1 MKSDLPHHLGHRDR
15 LRARFERA
23 GIDGLQDYEVLELLL
38 FYALPRK
45 DVKPLAKD
53 LMRRLGSLK
62 GVLDADHETLKGV
75 PGIGR
80 QAALFLRLVRDL
92 GSLYLQ
98 QRAEEKEQ
106 ISSTKELIDYCL
118 SSMGGLKD
126 EHFAVIYLNA
136 RNKII
141 KVETIQEGIVNQA
154 VVYPRKVLE
163 KALKHKASAIILVH
177 NHPSGHVRPSDADI
191 RLTRVLQDAA
201 RVMDIVL
208 HDHLI
213 VGENRFFS
221 FREEG
226 IL

>member
-1 MKSDLPHHLGHRDR
+1 MKANNPDHLEHRKRLKDR
-15 LRARFERA
+15 YARA
-23 GIDGLQDYEVLELLL
+23 GLDGLPDYEILELLL
-38 FYALPRK
+38 CYAVPQG
-45 DVKPLAKD
+45 DVKPRAKA
-53 LMRRLGSLK
+53 LLRRFGSLQ
-62 GVLDADHETLKGV
+62 GVLDADRDDLQGV
-75 PGIGR
+75 KSIGPHSSL
-80 QAALFLRLVRDL
+80 LFKLLREV
-92 GSLYLQ
+92 SALYL
-98 QRAEEKEQ
+98 RRKSEAKEQ
-106 ISSTKELIDYCL
+106 VSSTKELIDYCL

-136 RNKII
+136 RNRII
-141 KVETIQEGIVNQA
+141 TVETIQEGIVNQA

-163 KALKHKASAIILVH
+163 KALLHKASAIILVH

-191 RLTRVLQDAA
+191 RLTRLLQDTA
-201 RVMDIVL
+201 RVMDIAL

>member
-1 MKSDLPHHLGHRDR
+1 MKANNPDHLEHRKRLKDR
-15 LRARFERA
+15 YWRA
-23 GIDGLQDYEVLELLL
+23 GLDGLPDYEILELLL
-38 FYALPRK
+38 CYAVPQG
-45 DVKPLAKD
+45 DVKPRAKA
-53 LMRRLGSLK
+53 LLRQFGSLQ
-62 GVLDADHETLKGV
+62 GVLDADRDDLQGV
-75 PGIGR
+75 KGIGPHSSL
-80 QAALFLRLVRDL
+80 LFKLLREV
-92 GSLYLQ
+92 SALYL
-98 QRAEEKEQ
+98 RRKSEAKEQ
-106 ISSTKELIDYCL
+106 VSSTKELIDYCL
-118 SSMGGLKD
+118 SSMGALKD

-136 RNKII
+136 RNRII

-163 KALKHKASAIILVH
+163 KALTHKASAIILVH

-201 RVMDIVL
+201 RVMDIAL

>member
-1 MKSDLPHHLGHRDR
+1 
-15 LRARFERA
+15 
-23 GIDGLQDYEVLELLL
+23 
-38 FYALPRK
+38 
-45 DVKPLAKD
+45 
-53 LMRRLGSLK
+53 
-62 GVLDADHETLKGV
+62 
-75 PGIGR
+75 
-80 QAALFLRLVRDL
+80 
-92 GSLYLQ
+92 
-98 QRAEEKEQ
+98 
-106 ISSTKELIDYCL
+106 
-118 SSMGGLKD
+118 
-126 EHFAVIYLNA
+126 VIYLNA

-163 KALKHKASAIILVH
+163 KALTHKASAIILVH

-191 RLTRVLQDAA
+191 RLTRVLQDTA

-208 HDHLI
+208 RDHLI

>member
-1 MKSDLPHHLGHRDR
+1 MKANNPDHLEHRKR
-15 LRARFERA
+15 LKERYARA
-23 GIDGLQDYEVLELLL
+23 GLDGLPDYEILELLL
-38 FYALPRK
+38 CYAVPQG
-45 DVKPLAKD
+45 DVKPRAKA
-53 LMRRLGSLK
+53 LLRQFGSLQ
-62 GVLDADHETLKGV
+62 GVLDADRDDLQGV
-75 PGIGR
+75 KGIGPHSSL
-80 QAALFLRLVRDL
+80 LFKLLREV
-92 GSLYLQ
+92 SALYL
-98 QRAEEKEQ
+98 RRKSEAKEQ
-106 ISSTKELIDYCL
+106 VSSTKELIDYCL
-118 SSMGGLKD
+118 SSMGALKD

-136 RNKII
+136 RNRII
-141 KVETIQEGIVNQA
+141 TVETIQEGIVNQA

-163 KALKHKASAIILVH
+163 KALTHKASAIILVH

-201 RVMDIVL
+201 RVMDIAL

>member
-1 MKSDLPHHLGHRDR
+1 MKADTPHHLGHRGR
-15 LRARFERA
+15 LKDRFERA
-23 GIDGLQDYEVLELLL
+23 GIAGLQDYEVLELLL

-45 DVKPLAKD
+45 DAKPLAKD
-53 LMRRLGSLK
+53 LMRRFGSLK
-62 GVLDADHETLKGV
+62 GVLDAGHEALEGV

-80 QAALFLRLVRDL
+80 HAALLFRLVRDL

-98 QRAEEKEQ
+98 KRAEEKEQ

-163 KALKHKASAIILVH
+163 KALTHKASAIILVH

>member
-1 MKSDLPHHLGHRDR
+1 MKPERPHYLEHRKR
-15 LRARFERA
+15 LKARFERA
-23 GIDGLQDYEVLELLL
+23 GIEGLQDYELLEMLL

-53 LMRRLGSLK
+53 LLTRFGSLK
-62 GVLDADHETLKGV
+62 GVLDSGSATLREI

-80 QAALFLRLVRDL
+80 QAAIFIRLVRDI

-163 KALKHKASAIILVH
+163 KALAHKASAIILVH

-201 RVMDIVL
+201 RIMDIAL

>member
-1 MKSDLPHHLGHRDR
+1 MKPDRPDHLEHRKR
-15 LRARFERA
+15 LKERYERT
-23 GIDGLQDYEVLELLL
+23 GLDGLPDYEILELLL
-38 FYALPRK
+38 FYAIPQG
-45 DVKPLAKD
+45 DVKPRAKD
-53 LMRRLGSLK
+53 LLRRFGSLQ
-62 GVLDADHETLKGV
+62 GVLEAGRDELQKV
-75 PGIGR
+75 KGIGPHSS
-80 QAALFLRLVRDL
+80 LFFRLLSEVNA
-92 GSLYLQ
+92 LYL
-98 QRAEEKEQ
+98 RKKAETKEQ
-106 ISSTKELIDYCL
+106 VSSTKELIDFCR
-118 SSMGGLKD
+118 SSMGALKD

-136 RNKII
+136 RNRII
-141 KVETIQEGIVNQA
+141 RVETIQEGIVNQA

-163 KALKHKASAIILVH
+163 KALEHKASAIILVH

-201 RVMDIVL
+201 RVMDIAL

>member
-1 MKSDLPHHLGHRDR
+1 MKKEAPHHLGHRKR
-15 LRARFERA
+15 LKERYEKA
-23 GIDGLQDYEVLELLL
+23 GMEALQDYEILELLL
-38 FYALPRK
+38 FYAIPQG
-45 DVKPLAKD
+45 DVKARAKE
-53 LMRRLGSLK
+53 LLKRFGSLK
-62 GVLDADHETLKGV
+62 GVLDADLKELKEV
-75 PGIGR
+75 SGIGDHSSL
-80 QAALFLRLVRDL
+80 LFKLVRDVRT
-92 GSLYLQ
+92 LYLRQ
-98 QRAEEKEQ
+98 GAEVKEQ

-118 SSMGGLKD
+118 ASMGGLKD

-136 RNKII
+136 RNRII
-141 KVETIQEGIVNQA
+141 QVETIQEGIVNQA

>member
-1 MKSDLPHHLGHRDR
+1 MRD
-15 LRARFERA
+15 
-23 GIDGLQDYEVLELLL
+23 
-38 FYALPRK
+38 
-45 DVKPLAKD
+45 
-53 LMRRLGSLK
+53 
-62 GVLDADHETLKGV
+62 
-75 PGIGR
+75 
-80 QAALFLRLVRDL
+80 VRT
-92 GSLYLQ
+92 LYLRQ
-98 QRAEEKEQ
+98 GAEVKEQ

-118 SSMGGLKD
+118 ASMGGLKD

-136 RNKII
+136 RNRII
-141 KVETIQEGIVNQA
+141 QVETIQEGIVNQA

>member
-1 MKSDLPHHLGHRDR
+1 L
-15 LRARFERA
+15 
-23 GIDGLQDYEVLELLL
+23 
-38 FYALPRK
+38 K
-45 DVKPLAKD
+45 D
-53 LMRRLGSLK
+53 
-62 GVLDADHETLKGV
+62 
-75 PGIGR
+75 
-80 QAALFLRLVRDL
+80 
-92 GSLYLQ
+92 
-98 QRAEEKEQ
+98 Q

-118 SSMGGLKD
+118 ASMGGLKD

-136 RNKII
+136 RNRII
-141 KVETIQEGIVNQA
+141 QVETIQEGIVNQA

-163 KALKHKASAIILVH
+163 KALKHKASAVILVH

>member
-1 MKSDLPHHLGHRDR
+1 MRKEAPHHLGHRKR
-15 LRARFERA
+15 LKERYEKA
-23 GIDGLQDYEVLELLL
+23 GMEGLQDYEILELLL
-38 FYALPRK
+38 FYAIPQG
-45 DVKPLAKD
+45 DVKARAKE
-53 LMRRLGSLK
+53 LLKRFGSLK
-62 GVLDADHETLKGV
+62 GVLDADLKALREV
-75 PGIGR
+75 PGIGGHSS
-80 QAALFLRLVRDL
+80 LFFRVVRDVRT
-92 GSLYLQ
+92 LYLRQ
-98 QRAEEKEQ
+98 GAELKDQ

-118 SSMGGLKD
+118 ASMGGLKD

-136 RNKII
+136 RNRII
-141 KVETIQEGIVNQA
+141 QVETIQEGIVNQA

>member
-1 MKSDLPHHLGHRDR
+1 MKKEAPHHIGHRKR
-15 LRARFERA
+15 LKERYGKA
-23 GIDGLQDYEVLELLL
+23 GMEALQDYEILELLL
-38 FYALPRK
+38 FYAIPQG
-45 DVKPLAKD
+45 DVKARAKE
-53 LMRRLGSLK
+53 LLKRFGSLK
-62 GVLDADHETLKGV
+62 GVLDADLKELKEV
-75 PGIGR
+75 SGIGDHSSL
-80 QAALFLRLVRDL
+80 LFKLVRDVRT
-92 GSLYLQ
+92 LYLRQ
-98 QRAEEKEQ
+98 GAEVKEQ

-118 SSMGGLKD
+118 ASMGGLKD

-136 RNKII
+136 RNRII
-141 KVETIQEGIVNQA
+141 QVETIQEGIVNQA

>member
-1 MKSDLPHHLGHRDR
+1 MKANNPDHLEHRKRLKDR
-15 LRARFERA
+15 YWRA
-23 GIDGLQDYEVLELLL
+23 GLDGLPDYEILELLL
-38 FYALPRK
+38 CYAVPQG
-45 DVKPLAKD
+45 DVKPRAKA
-53 LMRRLGSLK
+53 LLRQFGSLQ
-62 GVLDADHETLKGV
+62 GVLDADRDDLQGV
-75 PGIGR
+75 KGIGPHSSL
-80 QAALFLRLVRDL
+80 LFKLLREA
-92 GSLYLQ
+92 SALYL
-98 QRAEEKEQ
+98 RRKSEAKEQ
-106 ISSTKELIDYCL
+106 VSSTKELIDYCL
-118 SSMGGLKD
+118 SSMGALKD

-136 RNKII
+136 RNRII

-163 KALKHKASAIILVH
+163 KALTHKASAIILVH

-201 RVMDIVL
+201 RVMDIAL